1 MTDTTTTTAK
11 REALRNRPTAY
22 ELALIAPNGERFR
35 LCYCR
40 RLGRWSVWRIAVAA
54 AERIATRV
62 GGLPVDL
69 RAKSTGKGRAAG
81 LELLDRKDTPTGWTI
96 QPTGRTERDAL
107 TCGELPGV

>member
-1 MTDTTTTTAK
+1 
-11 REALRNRPTAY
+11 
-22 ELALIAPNGERFR
+22 
-35 LCYCR
+35 
-40 RLGRWSVWRIAVAA
+40 
-54 AERIATRV
+54 V
-62 GGLPVDL
+62 GTSPVDL